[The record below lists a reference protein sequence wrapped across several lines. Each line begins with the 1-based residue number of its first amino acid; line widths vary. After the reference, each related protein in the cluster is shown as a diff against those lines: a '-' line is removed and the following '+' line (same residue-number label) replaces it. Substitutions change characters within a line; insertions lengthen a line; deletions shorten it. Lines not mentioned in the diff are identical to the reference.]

1 MAQPPR
7 APEDLLA
14 GGLDPGSLRVPE
26 DNDRRRQAEVP
37 VQDYEAHLAA
47 CTRKV
52 NKTGYSRSWDFRLR
66 PSSVLFTGVV
76 RSRGMFPPVPSLV
89 PVITPVTP
97 TVAAV
102 TKIAISRVRLDDSWG
117 AHLERRLSA
126 AIQKWVALVVE
137 DPLSFDV
144 GRRCAAF
151 VGNDEAISQGL
162 LHTFSGKSAG
172 TLRSRAGPLIRFVAW
187 AKARQRKPLPFSEA
201 LLYDFLLES
210 ESTCAP
216 SFGKA
221 LMSALAF
228 CKFVLGV
235 ENVSDVL
242 SSGRFGGLARSMF
255 LNKRK
260 RRQKPPLTVD
270 MVKALERLVIS
281 EREGDID
288 RLCAGF
294 FLVCVFLRARYSDAQ
309 GLKNLAIDEPEGF
322 AGRLTGYFQGEASR
336 TKTSFS
342 LERKTALLPMVGP
355 LFGLTAVPWFKTW
368 LGLREDMGIP
378 EGEDFPLLPSR
389 GLEGGWAPVP
399 PSATV
404 AAAWLR
410 GILISRGFPEAR
422 KLGTHSCKCTCLS
435 WLSKHGVDPL
445 HRRVLGYHKAPQD
458 EMMHVYGRDNVSP
471 ALRSLEA
478 VIQDIRQGLFL
489 PDVTRSGYFPT
500 QPQREPGPEFVEEP
514 SESEVS
520 LDEEDNVQ
528 DLRAEEAAADQVVPP
543 WAELVVQDPDALV
556 YVRHIT
562 SRKLHRL
569 ADESGNRLKCGKAC
583 ARKFERLS
591 EKPRFMAD
599 MCLNCF
605 K

>member
-1 MAQPPR
+1 M
-7 APEDLLA
+7 PED
-14 GGLDPGSLRVPE
+14 S
-26 DNDRRRQAEVP
+26 DRRRQAEVP

-172 TLRSRAGPLIRFVAW
+172 TLHSRAGPLIRFVAW
-187 AKARQRKPLPFSEA
+187 AKARQCKPLPFSEA

-378 EGEDFPLLPSR
+378 ENEDFPLLPSR

-583 ARKFERLS
+583 TRKFERLS

>member
-7 APEDLLA
+7 APEGLLA

-172 TLRSRAGPLIRFVAW
+172 TLHSRAGPLIRFVAW
-187 AKARQRKPLPFSEA
+187 AKARQCKPLPFSEA

-260 RRQKPPLTVD
+260 RRQKPPLT
-270 MVKALERLVIS
+270 
-281 EREGDID
+281 
-288 RLCAGF
+288 
-294 FLVCVFLRARYSDAQ
+294 
-309 GLKNLAIDEPEGF
+309 
-322 AGRLTGYFQGEASR
+322 GRL
-336 TKTSFS
+336 
-342 LERKTALLPMVGP
+342 
-355 LFGLTAVPWFKTW
+355 GLNLWF
-368 LGLREDMGIP
+368 R
-378 EGEDFPLLPSR
+378 
-389 GLEGGWAPVP
+389 
-399 PSATV
+399 
-404 AAAWLR
+404 
-410 GILISRGFPEAR
+410 ILM
-422 KLGTHSCKCTCLS
+422 L
-435 WLSKHGVDPL
+435 
-445 HRRVLGYHKAPQD
+445 
-458 EMMHVYGRDNVSP
+458 
-471 ALRSLEA
+471 
-478 VIQDIRQGLFL
+478 
-489 PDVTRSGYFPT
+489 
-500 QPQREPGPEFVEEP
+500 
-514 SESEVS
+514 
-520 LDEEDNVQ
+520 
-528 DLRAEEAAADQVVPP
+528 
-543 WAELVVQDPDALV
+543 
-556 YVRHIT
+556 
-562 SRKLHRL
+562 
-569 ADESGNRLKCGKAC
+569 
-583 ARKFERLS
+583 
-591 EKPRFMAD
+591 RFMFAI
-599 MCLNCF
+599 
-605 K
+605 